1 MAAMGRRRKT
11 DDGLVP
17 RVYFNN
23 GAYFY
28 VHKSPARWE
37 RLGTDKEV
45 ANAKGR
51 LYNDPNNLRG
61 TLVYWLDIFLAD
73 CEQRVK
79 AGTLAQRTLD
89 DYRDAIEVKPRR
101 NGEPSKSGALRTYFA
116 PPITPTDLLPDMV
129 QEFLD
134 DSAAA
139 GRGKR
144 GNMEKAALSSCIS
157 WLIRKGKVPGL
168 VVNPCLRASG
178 IKRNPERKRDI
189 YVETDWYNEVYA
201 LAQPSVKLMMQLA
214 YRTLQRPESDIILW
228 TTKVL
233 TTERGRRLLKFRQ
246 NKTGKDLAVV
256 LDADLDALVRAE
268 LGTVVGLEQ
277 HLIRTRDGK
286 AYTYDGL
293 SAMLRRYIKKA
304 NEDRKSAGLPAMQS
318 WGFRDL
324 KGKGAT
330 DMWRAGIPIESIQ
343 MLCGHEDKS
352 TTEIYVKQRWS
363 QAAEPNRVVM
373 A

>member
-11 DDGLVP
+11 DEGLVP

-28 VHKSPARWE
+28 VHKATGRWE
-37 RLGTDKEV
+37 HLGTDKET

-51 LYNDPNNLRG
+51 LYNDPDNLYG
-61 TLVYWLDIFLAD
+61 TLVYWLGMFLAD

-79 AGTLAQRTLD
+79 AGALAQRTLD
-89 DYRDAIEVKPRR
+89 DYRDAIEIKPRR
-101 NGEPSKSGALRTYFA
+101 DGKPSKSGALRTYFA
-116 PPITPTDLLPDMV
+116 PPLTPTDLTPDMV
-129 QEFLD
+129 QDFLD

-144 GNMEKAALSSCIS
+144 GNMDKAALSSCIS

-178 IKRNPERKRDI
+178 IKRNPEKKRDL
-189 YVETDWYNEVYA
+189 YVETDWYREVYA
-201 LAQPSVKLMMQLA
+201 LAEPSVKLMMQLT

-233 TTERGRRLLKFRQ
+233 ATVRAQRLLKFKQ
-246 NKTGKDLAVV
+246 NKTGKELSVV
-256 LDADLDALVRAE
+256 LDEDLDALVRAE

-304 NEDRKSAGLPAMQS
+304 NKARVAAGRPLMLS

-330 DMWRAGIPIESIQ
+330 DMWRSGVPIEEIQ
-343 MLCGHEDKS
+343 LLCGHEDKA

-363 QAAEPNRVVM
+363 EAVEPNRVVM

>member
-1 MAAMGRRRKT
+1 MAAMGRRRKN
-11 DDGLVP
+11 DEGLEP
-17 RVYFNN
+17 RVYRDH
-23 GAYFY
+23 GAFYY
-28 VHKSPARWE
+28 VHKADGRWE
-37 RLGTDKEV
+37 HLGTDKEE
-45 ANAKGR
+45 ANKKGR
-51 LYNDPNNLRG
+51 FYNDPDNLHG
-61 TLVYWLDIFLAD
+61 TIVYWLKMFLVD

-89 DYRDAIEVKPRR
+89 DYRDAVEVKPRPD
-101 NGEPSKSGALRTYFA
+101 GKPGKSGALSTYFA
-116 PPITPTDLLPDMV
+116 PPLTPTDLTPDMV
-129 QEFLD
+129 QDFLD

-139 GRGKR
+139 KRGKR

-168 VVNPCLRASG
+168 VINPCLRASG
-178 IKRNPERKRDI
+178 IKRNPEKKRDI
-189 YVETDWYNEVYA
+189 YVETEWFREVHA
-201 LAQPSVKLMMQLA
+201 LAPASVRLMMELT

-233 TTERGRRLLKFRQ
+233 ATERGRRVLKFTQ
-246 NKTGKDLAVV
+246 NKTGKELSVV

-277 HLIRTRDGK
+277 HLIHTRDGK
-286 AYTYDGL
+286 PYDYDGL

-304 NEDRKSAGLPAMQS
+304 NKQRVADGRPKMLS

-330 DMWRAGIPIESIQ
+330 DMWRNGTPIEEIQ
-343 MLCGHEDKS
+343 LLCGHEDKT

-363 QAAEPNRVVM
+363 QAVEPNRVAM